1 MQTRRARMKVNSS
14 FGKWLRQRRKA
25 LDLTQVELA
34 DQVGYSAVTIRKI
47 EHDIARP
54 SKQMTQ
60 RLADALAIAAN
71 ERADFVAFAR
81 HTSQSLPP
89 PPATKGYE
97 SKAE

>member
-1 MQTRRARMKVNSS
+1 MKVNSS
-14 FGKWLRQRRKA
+14 FGKWLKQRRKA

-34 DQVGYSAVTIRKI
+34 DQVGYAAVTIRKI

-54 SKQMTQ
+54 SKQMTH

-81 HTSQSLPP
+81 HTSQNLPLLP
-89 PPATKGYE
+89 VSKGHE
-97 SKAE
+97 SEELEIGLH